1 MMRSAKKTY
10 EIDMLH
16 GAILPK
22 LLRFAVPLT
31 LSTMLQLLFNAA
43 DVVVVG
49 RWAGDNSLAAVGSN
63 TSLIALLT
71 NMFLGLSI
79 GANILAARYFGAHE
93 DEELSK
99 TVHTSI
105 LLSLYS
111 GVFLTVVGILGAR
124 TILIWLPGTSALM
137 RTRNSAKR
145 STPPSCSQIGRASC
159 RERV

>member
-79 GANILAARYFGAHE
+79 GANILA
-93 DEELSK
+93 
-99 TVHTSI
+99 
-105 LLSLYS
+105 
-111 GVFLTVVGILGAR
+111 
-124 TILIWLPGTSALM
+124 SALT

-145 STPPSCSQIGRASC
+145 STPLFCSPCTAACS
-159 RERV
+159 

>member
-79 GANILAARYFGAHE
+79 GRCSPPPADASGAF
-93 DEELSK
+93 ELC
-99 TVHTSI
+99 
-105 LLSLYS
+105 
-111 GVFLTVVGILGAR
+111 G
-124 TILIWLPGTSALM
+124 GT
-137 RTRNSAKR
+137 
-145 STPPSCSQIGRASC
+145 GHRAGS
-159 RERV
+159 

>member
-79 GANILAARYFGAHE
+79 GANILAAR
-93 DEELSK
+93 
-99 TVHTSI
+99 
-105 LLSLYS
+105 
-111 GVFLTVVGILGAR
+111 
-124 TILIWLPGTSALM
+124 TSALM

-145 STPPSCSQIGRASC
+145 STPPSCSPYTAACS
-159 RERV
+159 